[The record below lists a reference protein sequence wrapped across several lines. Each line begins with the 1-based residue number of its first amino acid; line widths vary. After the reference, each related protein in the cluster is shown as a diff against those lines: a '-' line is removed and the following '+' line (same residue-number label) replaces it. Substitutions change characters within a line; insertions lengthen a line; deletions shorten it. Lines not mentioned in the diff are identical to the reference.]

1 MRSVRSFRVVA
12 ACVLFGAGLCAGTV
26 TAAERFTAITKP
38 RIVWQPIPFSSTRRS
53 EMQAYSRRHYG
64 IDRWQLVHPHV
75 IVEHYT
81 AAESLSSAI
90 ATFSADVP
98 DSELH
103 ELPGTCAHFVIDT
116 DGTIFQ
122 LVRLS
127 TMCRHTVGLNWTAIG
142 IEHVGTSDGEI
153 LGNARQMASSLALT
167 SWLMARYDIALG
179 NVIGHAE
186 SLTSRYRHELYPAW
200 RCQTHGDWTHD
211 DMVTYRGRLAA
222 VAKAS
227 GVSLG
232 PTIRPVSTSC

>member
-1 MRSVRSFRVVA
+1 
-12 ACVLFGAGLCAGTV
+12 
-26 TAAERFTAITKP
+26 
-38 RIVWQPIPFSSTRRS
+38 
-53 EMQAYSRRHYG
+53 MQAYSRRHYD

-116 DGTIFQ
+116 DGTIYQ

-142 IEHVGTSDGEI
+142 IEHVGTSDGEV

-167 SWLMARYDIALG
+167 SWLMGKYGIALG
-179 NVIGHAE
+179 NVIGHSE
-186 SLTSRYRHELYPAW
+186 SLTSRKRHELYPAW

-211 DMVTYRGRLAA
+211 DMVTYRARLAVA
-222 VAKAS
+222 AKAS